1 MAASFDIKKIFR
13 ESWGYQPPVFDV
25 ALQPEKSI
33 TRADFFARGLHGR
46 PYFMPV
52 TLGKVE
58 LPNPVIRVTNRKTI
72 VETALVGRKGFG
84 TVKEL
89 IGQEDYKINIK
100 GIIVTENNNY
110 PEDEIK
116 KIHELYTQNTAL
128 RITSALTNLLLGEG
142 ANVVITDLTWPEISG
157 IQNVKT
163 YEMNLISDSPFDL
176 ILK

>member
-25 ALQPEKSI
+25 VLQPEQS
-33 TRADFFARGLHGR
+33 TTQANYFAKGLFGR

-52 TLGKVE
+52 QLGAVE
-58 LPNPVIRVTNRKTI
+58 LPNPVIRITNRKTI
-72 VETALVGRKGFG
+72 VETALVGRPG

-100 GIIVTENNNY
+100 GIIIMENNNY

-116 KIHELYTQNTAL
+116 KIHKLYQEDKAL
-128 RITSALTNLLLGEG
+128 TINSALTNILLGEDST
-142 ANVVITDLTWPEISG
+142 VVITDLSWPEMAG
-157 IQNVKT
+157 VQNVKT
-163 YEMNLISDSPFDL
+163 YEMNLISDIPFDL